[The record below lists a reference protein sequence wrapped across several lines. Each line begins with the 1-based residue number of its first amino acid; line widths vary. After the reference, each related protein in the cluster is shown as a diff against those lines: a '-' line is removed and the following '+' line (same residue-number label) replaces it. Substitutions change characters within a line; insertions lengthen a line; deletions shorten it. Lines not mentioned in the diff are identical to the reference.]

1 MDYYVDKRIIS
12 IKRNTS
18 VAQSSFSKMFLK
30 PLLFCVLLAFGAAQ
44 KDPYFIG
51 NRTTI
56 VHLFEWKWP
65 DIAKECE
72 TFLGPKGF
80 AGVQV

>member
-1 MDYYVDKRIIS
+1 MDNLVDKTVS
-12 IKRNTS
+12 SKNMNS
-18 VAQSSFSKMFLK
+18 AAVLSFSKMFLK
-30 PLLFCVLLAFGAAQ
+30 PLFFSALLAFASAQ

-51 NRTTI
+51 DRTTI

-72 TFLGPKGF
+72 NFLGPKGF